1 MFLNGKK
8 GISPYVTMISYLVLI
23 GTIGVFRRM
32 IPLSSAAL
40 AFFRGLIGSFSVA
53 LYALLSKKQ
62 MGSRPDSRTFIF
74 LLISGSFIGINW
86 ILLFEAYNYTTIS
99 QAALAYYMQPAIVLM
114 LSPALFK
121 EQLTRRKVLC
131 AFLSL
136 TGMFLISGISHP
148 GETTSSD
155 MRGIILGLCAA
166 CFYAGV
172 VILNKLIIAENPW
185 YKTIIQL
192 SSAAVVLVPYL
203 LFTNGFSMPG
213 MNLRLL
219 LFLCIIGTVYTG
231 FAYVLYFSSIP
242 RLKAQSTALLSYIDP
257 VTAVLISSVFLG
269 EKLSPADLIGALLII
284 GSALFSEYH

>member
-1 MFLNGKK
+1 MFLNRKK
-8 GISPYVTMISYLVLI
+8 EVSPYITMISYLILI

-32 IPLSSAAL
+32 IPLSSAVL

-53 LYALLSKKQ
+53 LYALLSKQ
-62 MGSRPDSRTFIF
+62 RIGSRPDSRTFLF

-86 ILLFEAYNYTTIS
+86 ILLFEAYNYTTVS
-99 QAALAYYMQPAIVLM
+99 KATLAYYMQPTIVLM
-114 LSPALFK
+114 LSPVLFK
-121 EQLTRRKVLC
+121 EKLSRRKMLC
-131 AFLSL
+131 ALLSL

-148 GETTSSD
+148 GDTASSD

-172 VILNKLIIAENPW
+172 VILNKLIRVENPW

-192 SSAAVVLVPYL
+192 SSAAIVLVPYL

-219 LFLCIIGTVYTG
+219 LLLCIIGTVYTG
-231 FAYVLYFSSIP
+231 FAYVLSFSSIP

-257 VTAVLISSVFLG
+257 VTAVLVSSVFLG
-269 EKLSPADLIGALLII
+269 EKLSPAELIGALLII